1 MTATR
6 TYATLEVSPAAW
18 GEVLARITEA
28 GHSFRLNHRGEID
41 MEGIALVK
49 PKTVSLTPTRRS
61 ILNPR
66 GASPDSTGW

>member
-1 MTATR
+1 M

-18 GEVLARITEA
+18 GEILARITEA

-49 PKTVSLTPTRRS
+49 PEPVPAVTPTRRT

-66 GASPDSTGW
+66 GAERDRRNW

>member
-49 PKTVSLTPTRRS
+49 PKTPSLTPTRRAT
-61 ILNPR
+61 LNPR
-66 GASPDSTGW
+66 GADPDRSSW